1 MVDLDGITQR
11 SRPRHALLIDPADQ
25 HPDVAA
31 KRAIAA
37 AMAGSSMILIG
48 GSSGTDSKNVDE
60 TVVAIKE
67 ALELVQWA
75 TTQDSDAH
83 SEDRLPIVLFPQG
96 ANALSPNADAITYM
110 MLMNSTDPRFLI
122 GEQVVGATFIKKS
135 GIHPISMGYVI
146 CAPGGKAGR
155 VGKADLID
163 PEDVVRVSSYASA
176 AEMFGFKLLYLEA
189 GSGAETP
196 VSQGLIEAA
205 RDSTDLPI
213 IVGGGIRD
221 PQTARRAVQ
230 AGADWVV
237 TGNLGEQFEDAD
249 ELRQVLEAMIEAM
262 ISN

>member
-25 HPDVAA
+25 EPDVAA

-48 GSSGTDSKNVDE
+48 GSSGTDNRNVDQ

-75 TTQDSDAH
+75 ATQDSDAH

-96 ANALSPNADAITYM
+96 ASALSPNADAITYM

-122 GEQVVGATFIKKS
+122 GEQVAGATFIKNS
-135 GIHPISMGYVI
+135 GIYPISMGYVI

-163 PEDVVRVSSYASA
+163 PDDIARVSSYASA

-189 GSGAETP
+189 GSGAESP
-196 VSQGLIEAA
+196 VSQALIEAA

-221 PQTARRAVQ
+221 PHTARRAVH
-230 AGADWVV
+230 AGADWIV

-249 ELRQVLEAMIEAM
+249 ELRMVLEAMIEAM
-262 ISN
+262 NSN